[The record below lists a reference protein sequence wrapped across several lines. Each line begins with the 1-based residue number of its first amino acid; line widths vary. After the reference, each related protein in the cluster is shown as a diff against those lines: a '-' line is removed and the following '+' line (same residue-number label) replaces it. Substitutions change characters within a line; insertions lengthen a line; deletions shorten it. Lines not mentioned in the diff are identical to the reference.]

1 MPITL
6 PICPSQAV
14 QIGSSCFAVLISDD
28 AFTYFSNLVPFDSH
42 ASDDRMLLRIGR
54 LAVISAI
61 SPQDLAD
68 AFGVSRA
75 TVQRARRRYLAE
87 GEAAFLKPRRGRGPS
102 VFTPELAEKATA
114 LLEAGMS
121 GSAVGAPF
129 SACRWRRSTS
139 GAGRG

>member
-42 ASDDRMLLRIGR
+42 ATDDRAGMLLRIGR

-61 SPQDLAD
+61 SPQDLAN
-68 AFGVSRA
+68 AVGVSRA
-75 TVQRARRRYLAE
+75 TVQRARRRYLVE

-102 VFTPELAEKATA
+102 LFTPELAEKATA
-114 LLEAGMS
+114 C
-121 GSAVGAPF
+121 AVRA
-129 SACRWRRSTS
+129 AWR
-139 GAGRG
+139 